1 MVFDSNTQ
9 LNTKKEDKDTLIK
22 TKSFVNGRWV
32 SAASGETFDVTN
44 PATGEVVAS
53 VPNMNVADVRKA
65 IDAAND
71 AWPAFRDLTAGER
84 ANLLKKWYALIIEN
98 KKELATIMTLECGKV
113 LAESLGGSGLR
124 CLFC

>member
-84 ANLLKKWYALIIEN
+84 ANLLKKMICPYH
-98 KKELATIMTLECGKV
+98 
-113 LAESLGGSGLR
+113 
-124 CLFC
+124 